1 MFSPILSDVLRKQF
15 RVGTAVASLF
25 AIFAVVMGYVG
36 LRGSSITNNAV
47 PQHPLGNSL
56 SSAHPISSRDS
67 AAVAHPALALA
78 ESEQLTEIETELVT
92 ITGQGFD
99 PIAIT
104 RPQGRFFLEVDNRT
118 GLPQVELRL
127 DSEHGVRVQQARV
140 PREQLDWYE
149 PLQLVPGRYV
159 LTETDHPEW
168 RCEITITAR

>member
-1 MFSPILSDVLRKQF
+1 MFSPILSNVLRKQF

-36 LRGSSITNNAV
+36 LGGSSITNNAV
-47 PQHPLGNSL
+47 PQHPLAHPL
-56 SSAHPISSRDS
+56 SSAHLISSRDS
-67 AAVAHPALALA
+67 AAVAPALALA
-78 ESEQLTEIETELVT
+78 KSEQFTEIETELVT
-92 ITGQGFD
+92 ITVQGFD

-118 GLPQVELRL
+118 GLPQVDLRL
-127 DSEHGVRVQQARV
+127 DSEHGVRVQHARV

-149 PLQLVPGRYV
+149 PLQLVPGHYV